1 MDKHLFKIV
10 MLDSIFIRNIA
21 LPFFGGCYIIKKVL
35 SRWIYLKKY
44 QTN

>member
-21 LPFFGGCYIIKKVL
+21 LPFFGVL
-35 SRWIYLKKY
+35 YY
-44 QTN
+44 

>member
-21 LPFFGGCYIIKKVL
+21 LPFFGGVIL
-35 SRWIYLKKY
+35 LRKY
-44 QTN
+44 YQDGFT